1 MRASKRLPI
10 PSSRGNRCSGNHSP
24 VTGTYTRYICRVK
37 MMICYEST
45 STSDLTKIHVDIP
58 ISVVH
63 IVNFFTS
70 FIYMFMNSVHILIIS
85 FIYRLMW

>member
-1 MRASKRLPI
+1 
-10 PSSRGNRCSGNHSP
+10 
-24 VTGTYTRYICRVK
+24 
-37 MMICYEST
+37 MICYEST
-45 STSDLTKIHVDIP
+45 ATSDLTKIHVDIP